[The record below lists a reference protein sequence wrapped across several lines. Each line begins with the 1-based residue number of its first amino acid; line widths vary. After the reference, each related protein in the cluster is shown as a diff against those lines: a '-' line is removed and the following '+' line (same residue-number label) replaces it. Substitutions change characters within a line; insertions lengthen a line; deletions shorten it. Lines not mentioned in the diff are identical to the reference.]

1 MGNKNRKPFRYH
13 VPNQIPLAERVI
25 NTILSLILL
34 AWGTYGIINN
44 DFYIPARFTKG
55 MSLSGVSAW
64 IMYASFLCA
73 VLNLLSVVVDHYD
86 EKDNEFSYK
95 RFARF
100 TQVLGWTLF
109 FLALLSTIVVAI
121 IG

>member
-1 MGNKNRKPFRYH
+1 MGNQIKKSFRYYS
-13 VPNQIPLAERVI
+13 PNQIPPEERGI
-25 NTILSLILL
+25 NIVLSLALL
-34 AWGTYGIINN
+34 IYGTYGIVNN

-55 MSLSGVSAW
+55 MSLTGVSAW
-64 IMYASFLCA
+64 IMYAAFLCA

-86 EKDNEFSYK
+86 ERNNEFSYK

-100 TQVLGWTLF
+100 TQVSGWALF
-109 FLALLSTIVVAI
+109 FLAILSTIVIAI